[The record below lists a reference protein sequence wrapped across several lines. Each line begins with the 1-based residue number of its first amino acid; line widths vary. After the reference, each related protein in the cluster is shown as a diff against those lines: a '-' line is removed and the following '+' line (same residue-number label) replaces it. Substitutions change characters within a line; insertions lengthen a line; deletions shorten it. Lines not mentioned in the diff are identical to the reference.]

1 MKIFLVLIGLIAI
14 VFAEQVEK
22 DWGAFKTTYNK
33 KYLTIPEDIYRQ
45 EVFEENVDY
54 INQHNQEAEQG
65 LHTFTLGLN
74 EYADLSAKEW
84 KMFLLGADVY
94 KTPESA
100 EVQDDLIDDE
110 TPKSVD
116 WRTEGYVTDIK
127 NQGHCGSCW
136 AFSATGS
143 MEGAWFKKQNK
154 LVSLSE
160 QNLVDCDKQSLGCKG
175 GSMEQAF
182 EFVIKNG
189 GIDTEESYPYK
200 GVDGHCNFNKTNVG
214 ASITSFKR
222 IKSGD
227 EKQLLKEVAKV
238 GPVSV
243 GIDASRPSFH
253 LYKEG
258 IYYEKS
264 CSSTKLDHGVLV
276 VGYGEDKDENKENG
290 EYWIV
295 KNSWGP
301 TWGMKG
307 YINMSR
313 NKDNN
318 CGIATDPS
326 YPIA

>member
-1 MKIFLVLIGLIAI
+1 MPTPLFSLI
-14 VFAEQVEK
+14 
-22 DWGAFKTTYNK
+22 
-33 KYLTIPEDIYRQ
+33 
-45 EVFEENVDY
+45 
-54 INQHNQEAEQG
+54 
-65 LHTFTLGLN
+65 
-74 EYADLSAKEW
+74 
-84 KMFLLGADVY
+84 
-94 KTPESA
+94 
-100 EVQDDLIDDE
+100 
-110 TPKSVD
+110 
-116 WRTEGYVTDIK
+116 
-127 NQGHCGSCW
+127 
-136 AFSATGS
+136 
-143 MEGAWFKKQNK
+143 
-154 LVSLSE
+154 
-160 QNLVDCDKQSLGCKG
+160 
-175 GSMEQAF
+175 
-182 EFVIKNG
+182 EFVHQL
-189 GIDTEESYPYK
+189 YLL
-200 GVDGHCNFNKTNVG
+200 KT
-214 ASITSFKR
+214 ICFIYTSDVL
-222 IKSGD
+222 S
-227 EKQLLKEVAKV
+227 KQLLKEVAKV

-258 IYYEKS
+258 IYYEKP